1 MCACLCMYKVFL
13 FLKLITF
20 KTAINFLPL
29 NTCNSKINIIYVNL
43 FTHALELMQELIK
56 THGGTIETFLEMP
69 ETIFLDCQ
77 CFLLCFFFFLLAKIF
92 WDICIILAGEKK
104 KKEKKAVIIF
114 SRKIPNS
121 FARISGQYLSNKYL
135 QKVLLKH
142 LHIWAVPKKILV
154 LF

>member
-1 MCACLCMYKVFL
+1 MCASLCMYKVFL

-43 FTHALELMQELIK
+43 FTRALELMQELIK

-77 CFLLCFFFFLLAKIF
+77 CFLLCFFFLIGKIF
-92 WDICIILAGEKK
+92 LRYLYHLSWGKKIKK
-104 KKEKKAVIIF
+104 KKK
-114 SRKIPNS
+114 
-121 FARISGQYLSNKYL
+121 Q
-135 QKVLLKH
+135 
-142 LHIWAVPKKILV
+142 
-154 LF
+154 

>member
-1 MCACLCMYKVFL
+1 MCACLCMYKVFQ

-43 FTHALELMQELIK
+43 FTHLLELMQELIK

-77 CFLLCFFFFLLAKIF
+77 CFLLCCFFLIGKIF
-92 WDICIILAGEKK
+92 SEIFVSSQLGKKK

-121 FARISGQYLSNKYL
+121 FARISGQYLSNK
-135 QKVLLKH
+135 
-142 LHIWAVPKKILV
+142 
-154 LF
+154 